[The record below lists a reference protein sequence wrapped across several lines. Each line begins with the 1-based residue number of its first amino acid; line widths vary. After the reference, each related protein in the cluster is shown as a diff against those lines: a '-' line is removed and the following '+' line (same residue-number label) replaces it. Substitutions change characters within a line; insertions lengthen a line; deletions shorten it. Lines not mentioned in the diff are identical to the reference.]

1 MSGCFSHGNIM
12 GLSIVISHHKNW
24 DNTGISTIFN
34 GNHRKTRKENWG
46 FKGFTSRDLPS
57 GNLLYSELEKK
68 NTMFQL
74 GKLTISMVIVQ
85 QLYEIT
91 RGYTIYGISLWDCV
105 SQHSVGDIWS
115 TCMGFLNV
123 GDLTGFDIVKGVG
136 DLYGIYGI

>member
-68 NTMFQL
+68 TPCSSWENSLFQWL
-74 GKLTISMVIVQ
+74 LFNSYMKLPEGIRYMEYHCGIV
-85 QLYEIT
+85 
-91 RGYTIYGISLWDCV
+91 
-105 SQHSVGDIWS
+105 
-115 TCMGFLNV
+115 FLNI
-123 GDLTGFDIVKGVG
+123 LS
-136 DLYGIYGI
+136 GIYGVHVWDFSM